1 MPKTSLM
8 FCTALLALLS
18 FAACKKRDKVPAG
31 TALSTDTTT
40 PPARLRPITLPDGL
54 TSRLQPNYRKCQ
66 GKLRAVY
73 QDEKQTLP
81 FTLNF
86 KTERGVRTSFTVTAM
101 LGIPVATGWI
111 RPDSVYVDNRL
122 GGQKIKEPLTRLTEI
137 TGLPPDLA
145 VVEGILS
152 GQYSLPK
159 GFVPVSANDSSL
171 VAYPLPDDTY
181 RLTALFAKLMSWP
194 SEMLL
199 SDGLNQYAIRN
210 YAEGTGPGP
219 GRTFLVQTD
228 SAGKVLS
235 SVKLETSSRK
245 FED

>member
-1 MPKTSLM
+1 MLKYILTP
-8 FCTALLALLS
+8 CAALLMLLP
-18 FAACKKRDKVPAG
+18 FAACKKREKVPAG
-31 TALSTDTTT
+31 TAIQPDTTPST
-40 PPARLRPITLPDGL
+40 VLRPVSLPSGL
-54 TSRLQPNYRKCQ
+54 ASRLQPGYRKCQ

-81 FTLNF
+81 FTLSF

-122 GGQKIKEPLTRLTEI
+122 GGQKIKEPLTRLTDI

-152 GQYSLPK
+152 GQYSLPR
-159 GFVPVSANDSSL
+159 GFAPIAASDSSL
-171 VAYPLPDDTY
+171 TAYPLPDDTY
-181 RLTALFAKLMSWP
+181 KLTAVFSKLVTWP

-199 SDGLNQYAIRN
+199 SDGMNQYAIRN
-210 YAEGTGPGP
+210 YAEGFTPGP